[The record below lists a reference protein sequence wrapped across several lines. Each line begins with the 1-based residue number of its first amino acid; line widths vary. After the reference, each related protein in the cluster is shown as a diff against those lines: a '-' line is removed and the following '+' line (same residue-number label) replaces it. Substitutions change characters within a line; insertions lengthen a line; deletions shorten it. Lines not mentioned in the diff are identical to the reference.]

1 MFDTGVTPVGAEIQ
15 EGFFESFEVEF
26 LGFSAAAAHQMVVV
40 RGVAFAI
47 LHRPVGGS
55 SLVEF
60 TATAK
65 GSEIAVDRGETNRF
79 ARKFKFRINLLRGL
93 KVSHAPNRIAYRV
106 ELTGFALA
114 GSVCHTPI
122 VSCFD
127 KLYHISDNEN
137 DSQ

>member
-15 EGFFESFEVEF
+15 EGVLEPLEVEF

-47 LHRPVGGS
+47 LHSPVGGS

-60 TATAK
+60 TAAAK

-79 ARKFKFRINLLRGL
+79 TCEFKFCINLLRGL

-106 ELTGFALA
+106 ELTGFALT
-114 GSVCHTPI
+114 GSVGHTPI

-137 DSQ
+137 D